1 MLKKRIICLN
11 GKLLGPFINS
21 RCDLY
26 AKPLNLKKFDI
37 QNFFIDNNKKLVKEL
52 DDVTINYDN
61 YINQNI
67 VTKKSVLGVDQILEY
82 LNKE

>member
-1 MLKKRIICLN
+1 MFRR
-11 GKLLGPFINS
+11 KLLGFINS

-37 QNFFIDNNKKLVKEL
+37 QNFFIDNNEKLVKEL